1 MEGGGAGDIDRGG
14 HVGLGQFGQ
23 AVDKSQAGR
32 AVGHVAAVDQQITIG
47 RQRLA
52 QLHELV
58 AVPLDV
64 RARNGRAQF
73 YLAGGAV
80 RNQVDRIDRRM
91 AFQGVQ
97 HLLQAVAGMVQHHHF
112 DAVAH
117 AGHQLLQ
124 IGNIIFDKNDLMT
137 RLFARR
143 WRYRRRY
150 LDLGSGFFG
159 RGALGRRTVSG
170 GVLGGGSPGAGGG
183 IDRRT
188 VKHDALF

>member
-1 MEGGGAGDIDRGG
+1 MRD
-14 HVGLGQFGQ
+14 
-23 AVDKSQAGR
+23 
-32 AVGHVAAVDQQITIG
+32 
-47 RQRLA
+47 
-52 QLHELV
+52 
-58 AVPLDV
+58 
-64 RARNGRAQF
+64 
-73 YLAGGAV
+73 
-80 RNQVDRIDRRM
+80 QVDRIDRRM

-97 HLLQAVAGMVQHHHF
+97 HLLQAIAGMVQHHHF

-124 IGNIIFDKNDLMT
+124 IGDIVFDKNDLMT

-143 WRYRRRY
+143 WRYRGRY
-150 LDLGSGFFG
+150 LDLGSGFF
-159 RGALGRRTVSG
+159 RRCALGRSTVG